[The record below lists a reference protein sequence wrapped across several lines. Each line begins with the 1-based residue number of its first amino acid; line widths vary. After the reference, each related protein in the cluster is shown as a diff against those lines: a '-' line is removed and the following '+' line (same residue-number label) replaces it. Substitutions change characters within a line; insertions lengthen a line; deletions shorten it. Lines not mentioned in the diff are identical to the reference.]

1 MEIEFQHQNIA
12 LRVCM
17 VIPLWF
23 ILAFI
28 EYFFW
33 GDTINPFLFIL
44 ISAIIMAFLA
54 PILFKTV
61 YGTFSFLIFHTGKA
75 CFFDETI
82 VFVFNKRTKTIDK
95 STVSNEL
102 LPVKRTV
109 KKYKVFPASSLCA
122 AGRFLCSE
130 IQLVLLHRRQHA
142 QVALYS
148 PGVVVV
154 DIVLNH
160 LDKFFL
166 TGKSSAVVTLPL

>member
-1 MEIEFQHQNIA
+1 MKKCGGQIGVFSMKH
-12 LRVCM
+12 VCM
-17 VIPLWF
+17 FENRGP
-23 ILAFI
+23 
-28 EYFFW
+28 E
-33 GDTINPFLFIL
+33 
-44 ISAIIMAFLA
+44 
-54 PILFKTV
+54 
-61 YGTFSFLIFHTGKA
+61 
-75 CFFDETI
+75 
-82 VFVFNKRTKTIDK
+82 RIDM
-95 STVSNEL
+95 

>member
-33 GDTINPFLFIL
+33 GNTVNPFLFIL

-54 PILFKTV
+54 PILFKAV

-82 VFVFNKRTKTIDK
+82 VVVFNKRTKTIDK
-95 STVSNEL
+95 STVSNAHYEQISL
-102 LPVKRTV
+102 YGVKIDKMSHEYTIRGGH
-109 KKYKVFPASSLCA
+109 KALS
-122 AGRFLCSE
+122 
-130 IQLVLLHRRQHA
+130 
-142 QVALYS
+142 LYS
-148 PGVVVV
+148 RDVI
-154 DIVLNH
+154 DSAR
-160 LDKFFL
+160 DREFFL
-166 TGKSSAVVTLPL
+166 ISQQLTLLGNK

>member
-1 MEIEFQHQNIA
+1 
-12 LRVCM
+12 M

-95 STVSNEL
+95 STVSNAHYEQISLYGVKLTKFALNKPFKEGKKGLPRNRQESFNIDETDGFFVIFNHHPLFEINWEL
-102 LPVKRTV
+102 
-109 KKYKVFPASSLCA
+109 
-122 AGRFLCSE
+122 
-130 IQLVLLHRRQHA
+130 
-142 QVALYS
+142 
-148 PGVVVV
+148 
-154 DIVLNH
+154 
-160 LDKFFL
+160 KF
-166 TGKSSAVVTLPL
+166 

>member
-33 GDTINPFLFIL
+33 GNTVNPFLFIL

-54 PILFKTV
+54 PILFKAV

-82 VFVFNKRTKTIDK
+82 VFIFNKRTKTIDK
-95 STVSNEL
+95 STVSNAYYEQITL
-102 LPVKRTV
+102 YGVKIDKISIQYSIR
-109 KKYKVFPASSLCA
+109 
-122 AGRFLCSE
+122 GRHKALS
-130 IQLVLLHRRQHA
+130 
-142 QVALYS
+142 LYS
-148 PGVVVV
+148 PDVV
-154 DIVLNH
+154 DSERDRAFVQISLQLAQLGN
-160 LDKFFL
+160 K
-166 TGKSSAVVTLPL
+166 

>member
-95 STVSNEL
+95 STVSNAHYEQISL
-102 LPVKRTV
+102 YGVKIDKISIEYIIR
-109 KKYKVFPASSLCA
+109 
-122 AGRFLCSE
+122 GRHKALS
-130 IQLVLLHRRQHA
+130 
-142 QVALYS
+142 LYS
-148 PGVVVV
+148 PDVV
-154 DIVLNH
+154 DS
-160 LDKFFL
+160 DRDREFFL
-166 TGKSSAVVTLPL
+166 ISQQLTLLGNK